1 MRNSRRAAPHLQQ
14 EQRLCAQQLMLG
26 SSSSSGDGGRWGD
39 AAAGYELGGSWD
51 GAAAVVHVAA
61 DERWQLG
68 GLVDDV

>member
-1 MRNSRRAAPHLQQ
+1 MRNSRHAAPHLQQ
-14 EQRLCAQQLMLG
+14 EQRLCAQPLMLG

-39 AAAGYELGGSWD
+39 AAGYELGGSWD
-51 GAAAVVHVAA
+51 GGAAAVVPVAA